1 MLDTHLV
8 RVESEFKMIDQLMV
22 LLSVLGTGM
31 GILSVYMAAKGNTL
45 LQEILQRL
53 ARR

>member
-1 MLDTHLV
+1 ML
-8 RVESEFKMIDQLMV
+8 DQLMI
-22 LLSVLGTGM
+22 LFSVLGTGM
-31 GILSVYMAAKGNTL
+31 GVSSVYMAAKGNNL